1 MAGSTPTCNATSAS
15 RPTNSAPGST
25 FISTGSTYAPNK
37 GGTVTVEPVY
47 RSRPAADAM
56 RPASAEQAEQ
66 IAPGLWCSPGLS
78 NAYLLTTGD
87 GRVIVNTGM
96 GFEGPVHRANFDAVD
111 SSPVRYIIFTQ
122 GHVDHVGGLDSVRDP
137 DTTVVAQANWTMW
150 RDDNERLIPYRAN
163 RSAFAFTNTLATGIQ
178 AIQRR
183 LGTKRLPGQ
192 SIPTV
197 DLDFDDTL
205 TLNVGGRRMDL
216 IAVPGGETNDSL
228 VLWLPEER
236 ICLCGNTFGPI
247 FGHIPN
253 LVTMR
258 GDRYRDAL
266 TAIASV
272 ERVRD
277 LQPELLVTGHFE
289 PISGQIRINDELT
302 RLRNAIAY
310 IHDQTVAGM
319 NAGKDVRTL
328 MREITLPAGFVVGL
342 GYGKVAWDVRAIW
355 ENYSGWFHHRST
367 TELYPVGF
375 DAVSADVVELAG
387 ADALVDRA
395 REHLGAERPLHG
407 IPLRELVPADH
418 AGAREGLKE
427 AHEKLL
433 GDTTN
438 FWKTA
443 WLTEQISR
451 K

>member
-1 MAGSTPTCNATSAS
+1 MS
-15 RPTNSAPGST
+15 
-25 FISTGSTYAPNK
+25 F
-37 GGTVTVEPVY
+37 EPVY
-47 RSRPAADAM
+47 RNRPGAEAM
-56 RPASAEQAEQ
+56 RPAAAEKAEQ

-78 NAYLLTTGD
+78 NSYLLTTTE

-111 SSPVRYIIFTQ
+111 SSPVRYIVFTQ

-137 DTTVVAQANWTMW
+137 DTTVVAQANWTLW
-150 RDDNERLIPYRAN
+150 RDDNERLIPYRAS
-163 RSAFAFTNTLATGIQ
+163 RSAFAFKDTLATGIQ

-183 LGTKRLPGQ
+183 LAGTRLAGQ
-192 SIPTV
+192 SVPVV

-205 TLNVGGRRMDL
+205 TLEVGDRRMEL
-216 IAVPGGETNDSL
+216 ISVPGGETTDSL
-228 VLWLPEER
+228 VVWLPNER
-236 ICLCGNTFGPI
+236 ICLCGNVFGPL

-266 TAIASV
+266 TAISSV

-277 LQPELLVTGHFE
+277 LQPEVLVTGHFE
-289 PISGQIRINDELT
+289 PIAGAGLIHAELT
-302 RLRNAIAY
+302 RLRDAIRY
-310 IHDQTVAGM
+310 VHDQTVEGM

-328 MREITLPAGFVVGL
+328 MREIALPAEYEVGQ

-355 ENYSGWFHHRST
+355 ENYSGWFHHEST

-375 DAVSADVVELAG
+375 DAVAADVVELAG

-395 REHLGAERPLHG
+395 REHLAAGRPLQAIH
-407 IPLRELVPADH
+407 LAELLPADH
-418 AGAREGLKE
+418 AGARAVLRN

-433 GDTTN
+433 AGSTN
-438 FWKTA
+438 FWESA
-443 WLTEQISR
+443 WLRNQIARNS
-451 K
+451 